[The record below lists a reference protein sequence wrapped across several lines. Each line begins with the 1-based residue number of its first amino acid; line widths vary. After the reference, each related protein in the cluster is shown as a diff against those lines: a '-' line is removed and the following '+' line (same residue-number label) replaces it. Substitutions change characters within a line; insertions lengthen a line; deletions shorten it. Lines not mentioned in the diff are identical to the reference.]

1 MTRADRV
8 GLPWRYNEIADR
20 IWNRGRKMIRQIICK
35 DVMDNVLGLRF
46 VLSLFLTTALF
57 AASAFVFTGRYAKQS
72 QEYWRQMNDN
82 LAVLREASGQLHGLA
97 FCRQRVV
104 RKPKT
109 LMFCTRGF
117 EQSLPDS
124 VGFNVFTSE
133 LPQTVGQS
141 NFVLPHCSDID
152 WVFIISMILS
162 LAALVF
168 TYDSICGEREQGTLR
183 FMLVGAIPR
192 HKVLLGKYCAA
203 MGTLAIP
210 LCIGLLIN
218 LIIVVS
224 SKGVVVSPGEW
235 SKILT
240 LVFLSFLYLSVFV
253 LLGLFVSCRTAHP
266 TKGMVILLLVWVAL
280 GILVP
285 SFGRIVSDV
294 SSPSLTH
301 GEFQRKLDEAES
313 QVREKSNEFG
323 PKALYVRPD
332 LKDPQ
337 NNPPARA
344 RLRAALTNA
353 RNHVIEDHHHR
364 MLAQVS
370 FGWNLACACVSP
382 VVVYQRACEAIAGT
396 GISHCVNLRR
406 QIRQYREDLF
416 QYIRDEDSK
425 DPNSVHLVFDE
436 MFCAEHWKTISHE
449 PVDFNTVP
457 KFVERDLPLG
467 ASLKAASWGIG
478 LLTVF
483 NLLFFAACF
492 VSFLRYDVR

>member
-1 MTRADRV
+1 
-8 GLPWRYNEIADR
+8 
-20 IWNRGRKMIRQIICK
+20 MIRQIICK
-35 DVMDNVLGLRF
+35 NVLENILGVRF
-46 VLSLFLTTALF
+46 VLSLLLTTALF
-57 AASAFVFTGRYAKQS
+57 AASGFVFTGRYAKQS

-82 LAVLREASGQLHGLA
+82 LAVLREASGQLHRLA
-97 FCRQRVV
+97 FCWQRIV

-109 LMFCTRGF
+109 LTFCAGGF
-117 EQSLPDS
+117 EESLPDS
-124 VGFNVFTSE
+124 LRFNVFTSE
-133 LPQTVGQS
+133 LPQTEGQS
-141 NFVLPHCSDID
+141 NFVLPHCGDVD

-162 LAALVF
+162 LTALVF

-183 FMLVGAIPR
+183 LMLAGAIPR

-210 LCIGLLIN
+210 LCIGLSIN

-224 SKGVVVSPGEW
+224 SKGVAVSPGEW

-253 LLGLFVSCRTAHP
+253 LLGLFVSCRTAHS
-266 TKGMVILLLVWVAL
+266 TNGMVILLLVWVAL

-313 QVREKSNEFG
+313 QVREKSSQFG

-332 LKDPQ
+332 PRDPQ

-344 RLRAALTNA
+344 RLRAALTSA
-353 RNHVIEDHHHR
+353 RNHVIEDHHNR
-364 MLAQVS
+364 MLAQV
-370 FGWNLACACVSP
+370 FFRWNRACACVSP
-382 VVVYQRACEAIAGT
+382 VVVYQHACEAVAGT
-396 GISHCVNLRR
+396 GISHCVNLRQ
-406 QIRQYREDLF
+406 QIRQYREDL
-416 QYIRDEDSK
+416 YRYVRDEDSK
-425 DPNSVHLVFDE
+425 DPSSLHLVFDE
-436 MFCAEHWKTISHE
+436 LFCAKHWKTISHE
-449 PVDFNTVP
+449 PVDFDTVP
-457 KFVERDLPLG
+457 KFQERDLPLG
-467 ASLKAASWGIG
+467 PSLKAAAWGIG
-478 LLTVF
+478 LLAVF
-483 NLLFFAACF
+483 NLVLFAVCF